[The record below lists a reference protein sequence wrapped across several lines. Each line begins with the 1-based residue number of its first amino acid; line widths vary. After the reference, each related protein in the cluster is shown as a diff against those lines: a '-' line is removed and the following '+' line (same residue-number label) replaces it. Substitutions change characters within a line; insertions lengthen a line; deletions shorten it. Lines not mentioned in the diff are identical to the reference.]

1 MFLRLKRHGEHG
13 PVQDVAIFTSVE
25 LYELTDLHISQ
36 PKTCPSSTHSPP
48 CASQCSERSCPTNTE
63 LLLERLGSWEIKK
76 RRLSTLELRQLFSA
90 VEWGLAE
97 MLHVCLQ
104 GTSVQGCSNERG
116 VRAVILH
123 CIPCF

>member
-1 MFLRLKRHGEHG
+1 MEGMVLCRMWPFLPLWSCMNL
-13 PVQDVAIFTSVE
+13 QIFTFPSRKPAPVA
-25 LYELTDLHISQ
+25 LTHPHVLHDIQ
-36 PKTCPSSTHSPP
+36 RE
-48 CASQCSERSCPTNTE
+48 AALQTE

-104 GTSVQGCSNERG
+104 GTSVQGCSNEHG
-116 VRAVILH
+116 VRAVTLH